1 MSSAEARLLVVE
13 DEQMILELLAGSL
26 RFAGFEVITAV
37 SGAEALRAVSASRPD
52 LMLLDVM
59 IPDGDGFEVVRRM
72 RASGPDVPVILLT
85 ARDDVRDRVAGLAM
99 AGTTTSPSRTA
110 WTRCWSASGRC
121 CGAPAARPRGRGCAW
136 PAWNST
142 KTAMKSGRRQRPSAG
157 TAHGVPGRSHRRSR
171 PDQHGGESARRR
183 GRAPGVRRA
192 AQRYT
197 NAVQRCS
204 RRRVGKL
211 LARPGAAAVR
221 WPARGY
227 RLQP

>member
-72 RASGPDVPVILLT
+72 RSSGPDVPVILLT

-99 AGTTTSPSRTA
+99 GGDDYVTKPYSLDEVLERIRAVLRRT
-110 WTRCWSASGRC
+110 GR
-121 CGAPAARPRGRGCAW
+121 
-136 PAWNST
+136 
-142 KTAMKSGRRQRPSAG
+142 
-157 TAHGVPGRSHRRSR
+157 
-171 PDQHGGESARRR
+171 
-183 GRAPGVRRA
+183 
-192 AQRYT
+192 
-197 NAVQRCS
+197 
-204 RRRVGKL
+204 
-211 LARPGAAAVR
+211 AAAV
-221 WPARGY
+221 ARG
-227 RLQP
+227 RPGTRRRRP